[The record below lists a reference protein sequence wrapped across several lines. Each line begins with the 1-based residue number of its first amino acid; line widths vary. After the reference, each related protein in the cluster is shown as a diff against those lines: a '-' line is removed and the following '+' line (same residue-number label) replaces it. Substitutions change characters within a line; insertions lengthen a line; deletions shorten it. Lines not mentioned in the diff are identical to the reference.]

1 MVQESMQKKMYGVQG
16 ASRAQR
22 VVLAVCGIL
31 WLMLAWWLL
40 EAGGLGMAGHWLR
53 ESWQAGDAVRRLVL
67 AICLT
72 VYVLRI
78 LLTQFVFLKRGVSWS
93 EVFTVVP
100 WLLVLFLLLS
110 WTGGRNGSEI
120 GAVAVIGVVMF
131 VFGSWMNTHAEW
143 ARDRWKEKPEHRGH
157 LFTGS
162 WFRWTRHPNYLGDL
176 ILFSGLCLIAGRWV
190 SVVIPVLML
199 AGFVFVNIPA
209 LDAHLLE
216 HYGQEFEEYAA
227 RTKKLIPFVY

>member
-1 MVQESMQKKMYGVQG
+1 MAGESMQQKMYGVQG

-22 VVLAVCGIL
+22 VVLAVSSAV

-40 EAGGLGMAGHWLR
+40 EAGGLHIAGQWLG
-53 ESWQAGDAVRRLVL
+53 ESWQAGDAARRLVL
-67 AICLT
+67 ALCLT
-72 VYVLRI
+72 AYWLRL

-93 EVFTVVP
+93 EVFTVAP
-100 WLLVLFLLLS
+100 WLLILFLLLS
-110 WTGGRNGSEI
+110 WTGGRNASVVGPE
-120 GAVAVIGVVMF
+120 ALIGVAMF
-131 VFGSWMNTHAEW
+131 VFGSWMNTSAEW
-143 ARDRWKEKPEHRGH
+143 ARDRWKQKPENRGH
-157 LFTGS
+157 LYAGS

-190 SVVIPVLML
+190 SAVIPVLML
-199 AGFVFVNIPA
+199 AGFVFVNVPA